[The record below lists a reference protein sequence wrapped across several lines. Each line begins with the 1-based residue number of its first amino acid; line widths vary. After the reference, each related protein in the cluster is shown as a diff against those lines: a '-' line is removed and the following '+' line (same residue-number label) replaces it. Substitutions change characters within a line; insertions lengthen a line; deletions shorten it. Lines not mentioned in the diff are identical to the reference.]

1 MKQGPVAKPPG
12 RPFLVRLSGY
22 FGLSQYA
29 GLRAEKFIF
38 ALVDNC
44 PAGLQ

>member
-1 MKQGPVAKPPG
+1 MQQWPVAKQPG
-12 RPFLVRLSGY
+12 RPFWVRLSGY